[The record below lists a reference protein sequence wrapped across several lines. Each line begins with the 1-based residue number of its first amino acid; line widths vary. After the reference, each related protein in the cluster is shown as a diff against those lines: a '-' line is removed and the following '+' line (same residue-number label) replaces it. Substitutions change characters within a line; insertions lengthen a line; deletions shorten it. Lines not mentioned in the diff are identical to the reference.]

1 MSSIGLEEFPVA
13 KPARFSAALW
23 AERSTQR
30 HSPAVSVTSG
40 HGLQLSFMRHASKT
54 SVPES
59 QTFAQ
64 LPPPPA
70 AVSITVAAARSLR
83 AERIIASRC
92 RRGAYPGG
100 RARGWRCVATTW
112 PGREPTADM
121 PLGKI
126 GAMNAIVDL
135 DPIYTRSKI
144 PRDRIDNFSERWI
157 QWNRF
162 VGLSGIDSIVLAG
175 RESLPVARRGAAI
188 RPVRP
193 SLSLPPRMS
202 ITLSQLDEEV
212 TKAAKAARSI
222 RPEGASAAT
231 RARTTTSPTRRA

>member
-100 RARGWRCVATTW
+100 RAAGVALQQLGTGRGTMRTIANQVQQFAPADPYLGVPYYMKEIFIESRRPPVKLLW
-112 PGREPTADM
+112 PSHD
-121 PLGKI
+121 
-126 GAMNAIVDL
+126 
-135 DPIYTRSKI
+135 
-144 PRDRIDNFSERWI
+144 
-157 QWNRF
+157 
-162 VGLSGIDSIVLAG
+162 
-175 RESLPVARRGAAI
+175 
-188 RPVRP
+188 VR
-193 SLSLPPRMS
+193 
-202 ITLSQLDEEV
+202 
-212 TKAAKAARSI
+212 
-222 RPEGASAAT
+222 
-231 RARTTTSPTRRA
+231 RRAQFDAHASGTGARA